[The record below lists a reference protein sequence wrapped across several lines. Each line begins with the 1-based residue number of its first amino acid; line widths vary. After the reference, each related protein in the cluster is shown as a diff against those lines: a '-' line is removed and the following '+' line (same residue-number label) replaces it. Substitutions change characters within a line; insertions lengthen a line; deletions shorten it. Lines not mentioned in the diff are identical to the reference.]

1 MSTGTGFLSSV
12 PGLVDSG
19 LQDTNNDDDSDGD
32 DIDSTIKFGIWS
44 GQQQKHICL
53 VLEQL
58 SSKGV
63 PGSLG
68 GFLNQGS
75 DTV

>member
-1 MSTGTGFLSSV
+1 MGTTGRCHPSYHHCLHHQDHKAFMATSGWATSTVTGFLSSV

-44 GQQQKHICL
+44 GQQ
-53 VLEQL
+53 
-58 SSKGV
+58 
-63 PGSLG
+63 
-68 GFLNQGS
+68 
-75 DTV
+75 